1 MSAFQTRQPALTVVQ
16 SRSRSRESAGI
27 NRSGV
32 ANERVVRERPSQPLG
47 PEPYAEDGNVL
58 GVAWARGTCRPAI
71 ELRNLHRPAC
81 RPCPAM
87 GKATRKAAQNGES
100 PEDAAESENL
110 SMHGNSRRENR
121 EIPSASPKWGTVGE
135 GHWPYVRHVR
145 GWEVR
150 WSHSTYETGEQN
162 RNTGSGV
169 RGGKGATEGE
179 DTQHTLEP
187 DTVPDCSS
195 PYACCA
201 STACKDL

>member
-1 MSAFQTRQPALTVVQ
+1 METPDARTGRSHRLPQ
-16 SRSRSRESAGI
+16 SGERSE
-27 NRSGV
+27 
-32 ANERVVRERPSQPLG
+32 
-47 PEPYAEDGNVL
+47 
-58 GVAWARGTCRPAI
+58 
-71 ELRNLHRPAC
+71 
-81 RPCPAM
+81 
-87 GKATRKAAQNGES
+87 KATGRTSDMYADG
-100 PEDAAESENL
+100 
-110 SMHGNSRRENR
+110 
-121 EIPSASPKWGTVGE
+121 
-135 GHWPYVRHVR
+135 
-145 GWEVR
+145 EVR